1 MEPQECERLLPVHP
15 GEILLKEFM
24 KPYGVTQDKLAKG
37 IGVHPRHV
45 SEIVRGKRAISPNLS
60 MRLARYF
67 CTSPKYWI
75 DFQVY
80 FDMEVEERKVGN
92 SLDNEIAPLP
102 AAVRH
107 MVEMQET
114 LVELVETGEVSSEP
128 VDRCYYCGNAVTPG
142 TVILEVRQQGMSRIV
157 QSLPGD
163 VCLHCGQGFLTAR
176 TGKEVKQMLTADP

>member
-1 MEPQECERLLPVHP
+1 MEPEESERLPPIHP
-15 GEILLKEFM
+15 GEILLEEFM

-37 IGVHPRHV
+37 IGVHPGHI
-45 SEIVRGKRAISPNLS
+45 SEIIRGKRAISPNLS

-92 SLDNEIAPLP
+92 SLDVEIAPLP

-107 MVEMQET
+107 MIEVQET
-114 LVELVETGEVSSEP
+114 LGDLVETGEVSSEP
-128 VDRCYYCGNAVTPG
+128 IDRCYYCGNSVAPG
-142 TVILEVRQQGMSRIV
+142 TVVLEVRQQGKSRIV

-163 VCLHCGQGFLTAR
+163 VCLHCGQGFLTPR
-176 TGKEVKQMLTADP
+176 TGERLNELLTAEP